1 MSESKISVGTQLA
14 ALFLA
19 SAAVLWGIAAAC
31 SVAFPGPSGEWAV
44 LAVYASYVVNVPVGL
59 TALGVGL
66 LVKRGSARLRRICIV
81 VALVALW
88 LPILASLISWGRR
101 HW

>member
-1 MSESKISVGTQLA
+1 LSGSKISVGTQLA

-19 SAAVLWGIAAAC
+19 SAAILWGIAATY

-59 TALGVGL
+59 IAFGVGL
-66 LVKRGSARLRRICIV
+66 FVKRGSALLRRICIV
-81 VALVALW
+81 ISLVVLCI
-88 LPILASLISWGRR
+88 PILASLISWGHR
-101 HW
+101 H

>member
-1 MSESKISVGTQLA
+1 M
-14 ALFLA
+14 
-19 SAAVLWGIAAAC
+19 GIAAAC

-81 VALVALW
+81 VSLVALW